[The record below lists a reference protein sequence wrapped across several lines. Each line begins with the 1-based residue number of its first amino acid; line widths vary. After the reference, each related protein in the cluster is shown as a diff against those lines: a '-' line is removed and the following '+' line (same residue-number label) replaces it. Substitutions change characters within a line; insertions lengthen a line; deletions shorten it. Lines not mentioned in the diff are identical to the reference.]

1 MVDSEW
7 KKTVRNM
14 LIQHRQDSVSAE
26 KKIKDLQSQNEG
38 LKTLNDNF
46 SAASKADADAL
57 QSSKL
62 EIETLK
68 AELKSKQD
76 LKRSLIHQK
85 RALADENRDLVD
97 QKSALEGELKG
108 IKLEPKIDECSIC
121 FETVSLERKWTA
133 FIHCGHRTC
142 AVCAQQISSLP
153 RTTYLRKCPNCR
165 ENINNFLVLEGIY
178 ES

>member
-1 MVDSEW
+1 MKCKKSDLQIMQLKKQVSKNELVDSEW
-7 KKTVRNM
+7 KKTIRNGC
-14 LIQHRQDSVSAE
+14 IPRCRT
-26 KKIKDLQSQNEG
+26 KIS
-38 LKTLNDNF
+38 
-46 SAASKADADAL
+46 
-57 QSSKL
+57 
-62 EIETLK
+62 
-68 AELKSKQD
+68 ELTSKQD

-133 FIHCGHRTC
+133 FIPCGHRTC

-153 RTTYLRKCPNCR
+153 RTTNRRKCPNCR